1 MVAAGPQSICREF
14 PVNSATRDHRLSRT
28 DRGPVGASFARRSL
42 AVTLLAAAAL
52 GIAHPAGAATSPATL
67 PGQSAFAN
75 GPSLA
80 FILGG
85 VLVIAVL
92 AAAAVA
98 AVFLHRRTGKAVE
111 EARRLSSLFDMVA
124 EGILVCSGMQ
134 VVAAN
139 TSICRQAG
147 IGPDEVGDLMI
158 SSFISDADAIDHLLS
173 DRDVQL
179 ETQIHARDG
188 GTVEV
193 EIGARTI
200 QYAGAPRRLLEIR
213 DIGERKQTQER
224 VSFLAHHD
232 VLTGLPNRDVLQA
245 RLAQC
250 IEEARPCAVIWVDLD
265 HFKQMNDVHGHA
277 MGDRILRT
285 VADKLKFEL
294 PAGTV
299 VARFGGDEFVVLY
312 ENIQDSLE
320 ARLVGQQLR
329 RLLNRAIDLGDRHTT
344 VGASV
349 GVAVYPYDAACADD
363 LLKNADLA
371 LHYAKAGGR
380 GKCRQFTEALGHE
393 RQRRMALSA
402 QLRGAIEN
410 GDIQAFFQPLVHTR
424 DLQVSGFETLGR
436 WFHPEFGA
444 VPPPEFVRLAE
455 ENGLIDPL
463 TDLMIQRA
471 VDAAKQWPSDVRVS
485 VNVSP
490 IQLNSQF
497 VDRVREAVKASGLDP
512 RRLELEVTED
522 VLIKDFEQTA
532 SMFARLRALGIQV
545 AMDDF
550 GAGYTSMGN
559 LRRLNFERIKID
571 RIFTMDLPNHRRS
584 AAIVRSM
591 FVLARELN
599 LDVTV
604 EGVETQ
610 EQFAFLRDQGCTEV
624 QGFLFSQAKPFS
636 AFADPASLKFESAAP
651 AAAAPQPA
659 AASGALIEL
668 GERRSKRAS

>member
-1 MVAAGPQSICREF
+1 
-14 PVNSATRDHRLSRT
+14 VNSATRH
-28 DRGPVGASFARRSL
+28 DRALLTNRPASDAEIAPRAS
-42 AVTLLAAAAL
+42 AVAALLAAAAL
-52 GIAHPAGAATSPATL
+52 TLHEPAEAAAAVAVVPS
-67 PGQSAFAN
+67 QSAF
-75 GPSLA
+75 GQSPSLTL
-80 FILGG
+80 ILAG
-85 VLVIAVL
+85 VLAIATL

-98 AVFLHRRTGKAVE
+98 ALLLHRRAGRAVE
-111 EARRLSSLFDMVA
+111 EAQRLTSLFDKIA
-124 EGILVCSGMQ
+124 EGILVCSGLQ
-134 VVAAN
+134 VIAAN
-139 TSICRQAG
+139 TSICRQAS
-147 IGPDEVGDLMI
+147 IGAHEVGDLML
-158 SSFISDADAIDHLLS
+158 SSFIRDADAIEQLLS
-173 DRDVQL
+173 ERDVEL

-200 QYAGAPRRLLEIR
+200 HYAGAPRRLLEIR

-232 VLTGLPNRDVLQA
+232 VLTGLPNRDLLQA
-245 RLAQC
+245 RLAQS
-250 IEEARPCAVIWVDLD
+250 IEEARPCAIIWIDLD
-265 HFKQMNDVHGHA
+265 RFKQMNDVHGHA

-312 ENIQDSLE
+312 ENLQDSLE

-329 RLLNRAIDLGDRHTT
+329 RLLNRSIDLGDRHTT

-349 GVAVYPYDAACADD
+349 GVAVYPHDATTADD

-371 LHYAKAGGR
+371 LHHAKAGGR
-380 GKCRQFTEALGHE
+380 GKCRQFTEALGQE

-424 DLQVSGFETLGR
+424 DLRACGFETLGR
-436 WFHPEFGA
+436 WFHPDFGP

-455 ENGLIDPL
+455 ENGLIDAL
-463 TDLMIQRA
+463 TDLMLRYA
-471 VDAAKQWPSDVRVS
+471 VDATRQWPDDVRVS

-490 IQLNSQF
+490 IQLNSEF
-497 VDRVREAVKASGLDP
+497 VDRVRGVIKSSGLDP

-559 LRRLNFERIKID
+559 LRQLNFERIKID
-571 RIFTMDLPNHRRS
+571 RIFTMDLPSHRRS

-591 FVLARELN
+591 FVLARQLN

-604 EGVETQ
+604 EGVETE

-624 QGFLFSQAKPFS
+624 QGFLFSKPKPLA
-636 AFADPASLKFESAAP
+636 AFADPKSLTFDARAP
-651 AAAAPQPA
+651 AAPESTAGSA
-659 AASGALIEL
+659 ALIEL
-668 GERRSKRAS
+668 GEHRSKRAS